1 MAEHLSSKSLI
12 RKMIDNATKATEIE
26 SKIKREEKLLEDE
39 VYEMSKFIKTKLSLG
54 MDIFR
59 IPIPDT
65 AFDLRKI
72 IFFILNK
79 IQRKPSDNIVLRQYL
94 VSYPEF
100 IDTLKL
106 REQISDPK
114 ELLLKIS
121 QHLKKEEIFKDKV
134 IFYNGQ
140 LGKTFYLI
148 LEGEVSILLPY
159 EYKIKITDKQL
170 FKYMS
175 FLLEH
180 KEYELIRLI
189 LESNSSILNEDD
201 YGDNE
206 LYMKFKSVVDKAL
219 PVYMET
225 EKISS
230 LDYIKRYNFFSDREN
245 KVIKDKINNLKENKN
260 VQKESPEKNNDKKE
274 NEKVDKKSNNNKG
287 NKMNTKENDENIDD
301 EENGEMTKRK
311 DNNFFYNM
319 EIVFTVWKYF
329 EVVKLSKGKCFGE
342 LALQKEGKKRNA
354 TIITTQNSIFGILQK
369 DVYQMFIKETMDKAR
384 KVNVE
389 LLLKSK
395 LFRGCN
401 LEKFESHYFNC
412 FKFMKK
418 YKGEYLFKQGEQRNF
433 IYFIKKGEVQIELFS
448 TCLNIDN
455 IVENLGYPDEN
466 LEIKEIKKTQ
476 KKIEQF
482 CKIKRNFNVLIFSG
496 DAVGL
501 SDHINEKGELAFS
514 GICVTYCEL
523 FALDKKFFNKMM
535 DDKTIKNNFN
545 KMVKERKERLAERL
559 LLLRYNIIIQY
570 YNFIKGNSDNIT
582 NYFKNNYFD
591 EGNTINKIKEFKKR
605 INQDIIEDIGYFN
618 QNNFNS
624 DESKKKFDSNF
635 NRTVGQFYVSTW
647 GNQNNDKYY
656 KGVLNTESNF
666 NSSKKRLKF
675 KPRVSRKASI
685 KALDMK
691 DKKDNHSRNS
701 KFKIKEEANK
711 TNDNNIKIN
720 INNFQ
725 NEGII
730 KEIRK
735 YSKNNKRALS
745 IIPGYPG
752 IKKLM
757 KKNKN
762 MGAYKQLDSLNR
774 KIDNIS
780 INKANNLDNYINLEN
795 LKLKK
800 LLLKQ
805 SIIYNT
811 EIDKIDKIIINN
823 FDKIIPL
830 SCKIVTNK
838 ENSKKHSEENNTVP
852 NLELKQLFN
861 KKDNNEKKNKNELS
875 NKKENKF
882 KNNKNMSLP
891 IVISKNNKN
900 NRIKVD
906 YQISQS
912 RENEI
917 I

>member
-1 MAEHLSSKSLI
+1 MAEHLSSKSLV
-12 RKMIDNATKATEIE
+12 RKMIDNATKAKDIE

-39 VYEMSKFIKTKLSLG
+39 VYEMSKFIKTKLALG

-189 LESNSSILNEDD
+189 LESNSAILNEDD
-201 YGDNE
+201 YRDNE

-274 NEKVDKKSNNNKG
+274 NEKVDKKSNNKG

-448 TCLNIDN
+448 TCFNIDN

-466 LEIKEIKKTQ
+466 VEIKELIKTQ

-482 CKIKRNFNVLIFSG
+482 CKIKRKFNVLIFSG
-496 DAVGL
+496 EAVGL
-501 SDHINEKGELAFS
+501 SDHINENGELAFS

-570 YNFIKGNSDNIT
+570 YNFIKGNSENIT

-591 EGNTINKIKEFKKR
+591 DGNTINKIKEFKKR

-618 QNNFNS
+618 HNNINL
-624 DESKKKFDSNF
+624 DENKRKFDSNF
-635 NRTVGQFYVSTW
+635 NRSVGQFYVSTW

-656 KGVLNTESNF
+656 KGALSTESNF
-666 NSSKKRLKF
+666 NSSKKRLKI
-675 KPRVSRKASI
+675 KPRVNKKASI

-691 DKKDNHSRNS
+691 ETYSRNS
-701 KFKIKEEANK
+701 RFKMKEETSK
-711 TNDNNIKIN
+711 TSDNNIKIN

-745 IIPGYPG
+745 IIPGCPG
-752 IKKLM
+752 IKKMM

-762 MGAYKQLDSLNR
+762 IEGYKQLDSLNR

-780 INKANNLDNYINLEN
+780 INKTNNLDNFINLEN

-852 NLELKQLFN
+852 NLELKQIFN

-882 KNNKNMSLP
+882 INKKNMSLP

-900 NRIKVD
+900 NRVKVD
-906 YQISQS
+906 YQFSQS